1 MDRTL
6 SPRDDPARAVSAT
19 LGDVTIDPDALLSD
33 ASVRAAIGAL
43 ASRNSH
49 HLEAMTEDERAGAL
63 HHWQELVI
71 DVLTAARSALEDP
84 ALAQEGGVSIE
95 GDLPGRAVIV
105 LQDAGGEDVTVHA
118 TFHPELEDLGD
129 GEVGGTPAQITGV
142 MLLQSLGGEEPD
154 DE

>member
-1 MDRTL
+1 M
-6 SPRDDPARAVSAT
+6 
-19 LGDVTIDPDALLSD
+19 TIDPDALLSD
-33 ASVRAAIGAL
+33 APVRAAIGAL

-49 HLEAMTEDERAGAL
+49 HLEAMSEEERAQAL
-63 HHWQELVI
+63 HHWQELAV

-84 ALAQEGGVSIE
+84 ALAPDPASSTVDIE

-118 TFHPELEDLGD
+118 TFHPELEDLGN

-142 MLLQSLGGEEPD
+142 MLLQSLGGEEPGD
-154 DE
+154 G